1 MELNEYMSVRRAYN
15 LVRQDQPSS
24 VRLTFEEYAI
34 LCHLSNIDGELKTSQ
49 IADYQGVLRPTTTH
63 RTNHLSSLSLIN
75 RHEGL
80 EDRRNVCCSVSE
92 AGRAEVN
99 RLSKALVSKIEPG
112 QPLHRSTPERITMV
126 VDAMGE
132 IFCTAGDLVLL
143 GLSQDPDM
151 GKSISELVDML
162 GLLQPTVSMSVAALV
177 EDHFILRGTN
187 DGSTRMVR
195 MGLTPTGSEAASAMQ
210 ARIEGLLVHR
220 RRGAAVS
227 AAR

>member
-1 MELNEYMSVRRAYN
+1 MDLNEYMSVRRAYN

-34 LCHLSNIDGELKTSQ
+34 LCHLANIDGELKTSQ

-63 RTNHLSSLSLIN
+63 RTNHLSSLSLID

-92 AGRAEVN
+92 KGRAEVA
-99 RLSKALVSKIEPG
+99 RLSKALVSKIDPG
-112 QPLHRSTPERITMV
+112 QPLHRSTPERICMV

-132 IFCTAGDLVLL
+132 VFCTAGDLVLL
-143 GLSQDPDM
+143 GLSRDPDA
-151 GKSISELVDML
+151 GKSISELVEML

-177 EDHFILRGTN
+177 EDELVSRGVN

-195 MGLTPTGSEAASAMQ
+195 MGLTPAGNEAAEAMRE
-210 ARIEGLLVHR
+210 RIEGLLVHR
-220 RRGAAVS
+220 RSRSAVS